1 MKEEEEGLKEFA
13 NIESISKTLAR
24 DYNKAKEKNAAGQ
37 YWDSLVLARQV
48 CYAAQLLSLFN
59 IDGVM
64 QTPPVDGLRKGEWLG
79 QMKDNMQR
87 LDSAI
92 SGKLVR
98 QIEALSRST
107 GDSVMEQTV
116 AGETEED
123 LKAACDALVR
133 FERGTEECSLWF
145 DNIAGLE
152 SAKQMM
158 QVGFIQ
164 PILYP
169 NLFGKLAKGVLL
181 YGLPGTGKTLL
192 VKAAV
197 NELSRANPCVQVLF
211 FAPSTA
217 SMKSKYVG
225 ETESKIMGMY
235 RGASALARKASAAGA
250 AAGKITI
257 AVMFI
262 DEIDG
267 LAAEGR
273 GGQGSMAS
281 IAATSVNT
289 LLQVIDGFGTL
300 KNVITVGATNFPWK
314 LDSAI
319 LRRFTYSIPVPLP
332 TVKEIME
339 LLDIEFNKYLSQE
352 SKMTYERMMDSYG
365 KGKKPVAETK
375 CGEGGVPCDKEVRK
389 SWRNFPIVRRVT
401 KNKKNFEFLASMA
414 TRLQKEHYS
423 SSDIS
428 RMFGIAVK
436 KMGEQAT
443 RDNRFVLMADY
454 TSEDAASLFGRDSAG
469 EVKRFFSE
477 TELDDRRFRV
487 KKDVVYSR
495 VPMICAFSPFDEIV
509 GATVSKMKTDTEREL
524 NTPSSIDISRTKYV
538 RSDLIKSMYVP
549 MPASRIANI
558 YATEKQGDSIG
569 LIFDYVVTMEQM
581 IEGGKPMAQQPR
593 SQVLKDGGVRYT
605 SIAQYLK
612 GRDLAKFT
620 VENPPYPGDEIDLHV
635 LFVLDKVKTGGGG
648 GLLSWIFYQ
657 ETTEN
662 IQKKLQQQSGVASA
676 GAEDQ
681 RSMFSKIWQNLHIWG
696 NAGRFAGAKILVGT
710 GVTDWYEVSS
720 RTEITEGLFGK
731 FSTNYD
737 ILSDFAVVSMIKKYF
752 TVDDPIKFSG
762 KVELNFA
769 GDGTPPIVLGASSF
783 CEITLRKN
791 TEYSLVSVDQ
801 SAFESAMDQVKSTIS
816 PKELQDFITYSTTGM
831 PPSESSTK

>member
-1 MKEEEEGLKEFA
+1 MKEEEEGALGGFD
-13 NIESISKTLAR
+13 SISITLAR
-24 DYNKAKEKNAAGQ
+24 DYKKAKEKNAAGQ

-48 CYAAQLLSLFN
+48 CYAAQLLSMFN
-59 IDGVM
+59 IDGVV
-64 QTPPVDGLRKGEWLG
+64 QTPPVDGLREGEWLG
-79 QMKDNMQR
+79 QMKEHMQR

-92 SGKLVR
+92 SGKLVK
-98 QIEALSRST
+98 QIEALTRST

-133 FERGTEECSLWF
+133 FEKGTEECSLWF

-352 SKMTYERMMDSYG
+352 SRMTYARMMESYG

-375 CGEGGVPCDKEVRK
+375 CGESGAPCDKEIRK
-389 SWRNFPIVRRVT
+389 SWRNFPIVRRVL
-401 KNKKNFEFLASMA
+401 KNKTNIESLASMA
-414 TRLQKEHYS
+414 TKLQKEHYS

-436 KMGEQAT
+436 KMGEQAI

-454 TSEDAASLFGRDSAG
+454 TSEDAASLFRGDSAD
-469 EVKRFFSE
+469 EVKRFF
-477 TELDDRRFRV
+477 TEGEFNSIKL

-495 VPMICAFSPFDEIV
+495 VPMICAFSPFEETT
-509 GATVSKMKTDTEREL
+509 GAAISKMKTDIEHEL
-524 NTPSSIDISRTKYV
+524 NTPSSINISGTKYK

-558 YATEKQGDSIG
+558 YATEKKGDSIG

-581 IEGGKPMAQQPR
+581 VEEKKLSARQPR
-593 SQVLKDGGVRYT
+593 SQVLKNSGVQYT
-605 SIAQYLK
+605 SIARYLK
-612 GRDLAKFT
+612 EGHNSAQFI
-620 VENPPYPGDEIDLHV
+620 VENLPYPGDEIDLHV
-635 LFVLDKVKTGGGG
+635 LFVLDGVKTSEGGG

-657 ETTEN
+657 ETTED
-662 IQKKLQQQSGVASA
+662 IQKKLRQQSGVASA
-676 GAEDQ
+676 ATEDQ
-681 RSMFSKIWQNLHIWG
+681 RSMFSKIWQNL
-696 NAGRFAGAKILVGT
+696 NFFRNLGRFAGAKILVGT
-710 GVTDWYEVSS
+710 GVSVWYEVSS
-720 RTEITEGLFGK
+720 KTEIREGLFGK
-731 FSTNYD
+731 FATEHD
-737 ILSDFAVVSMIKKYF
+737 ILSYYAVVEMIKKYF
-752 TVDDPIKFSG
+752 TEVPSQYGG
-762 KVELNFA
+762 KVELNF
-769 GDGTPPIVLGASSF
+769 GEDEGAHATIEPSKY
-783 CEITLRKN
+783 CQVTLHRN

-831 PPSESSTK
+831 PPSESSAK

>member
-1 MKEEEEGLKEFA
+1 MAAEAG
-13 NIESISKTLAR
+13 SISETLAR
-24 DYNKAKEKNAAGQ
+24 DYKKAREKNAAGQ

-48 CYAAQLLSLFN
+48 CYAAQLLSVFEV
-59 IDGVM
+59 DKMFPG
-64 QTPPVDGLRKGEWLG
+64 PPADGLTEGNWLA
-79 QMKDNMQR
+79 QMKENMQR

-92 SGKLVR
+92 SGKLVK
-98 QIEALSRST
+98 QIEVLTRST

-352 SKMTYERMMDSYG
+352 SRMTYERMLESYG

-375 CGEGGVPCDKEVRK
+375 CGEGGVPCNKEIRK
-389 SWRNFPIVRRVT
+389 SWRNFPIVRRVS
-401 KNKKNFEFLASMA
+401 KNKTNIEFLATMA
-414 TRLQKEHYS
+414 TKLQKEHYS

-454 TSEDAASLFGRDSAG
+454 TSEETVHLFQLGSTG
-469 EVKRFFSE
+469 KVKVFFSE
-477 TELDDRRFRV
+477 TELDSLHLRL

-495 VPMICAFSPFDEIV
+495 VPMICAFSPFEETT
-509 GATVSKMKTDTEREL
+509 GATISKMKIDTEYEL
-524 NTPSSIDISRTKYV
+524 NTPSSIEISRVKYT

-549 MPASRIANI
+549 MPTSRIANI
-558 YATEKQGDSIG
+558 YATEKKGGSIG

-581 IEGGKPMAQQPR
+581 VEEKKLSASRPR
-593 SQVLKDGGVRYT
+593 SQVLKDSGVQYT
-605 SIAQYLK
+605 SIARYLK
-612 GRDLAKFT
+612 DRGLAGFPGEYK
-620 VENPPYPGDEIDLHV
+620 PYPGDEIDLHV
-635 LFVLDKVKTGGGG
+635 LFVLDNVKTERGGG

-657 ETTEN
+657 ETTED
-662 IQKKLQQQSGVASA
+662 IRKKLRQQSGVASA
-676 GAEDQ
+676 GTEDQ
-681 RSMFSKIWQNLHIWG
+681 RSIFSKMWHIFG
-696 NAGRFAGAKILVGT
+696 NASRFAGAKILVGT
-710 GVTDWYEVSS
+710 GVSAWYKVPSN
-720 RTEITEGLFGK
+720 TEIKEGLFGK
-731 FSTNYD
+731 FATED
-737 ILSDFAVVSMIKKYF
+737 DMLSDRAVIGMIKKYF
-752 TVDDPIKFSG
+752 TADTPEQYSD
-762 KVELNFA
+762 KVVLNFA
-769 GDGTPPIVLGASSF
+769 EGELLSAPIEPSKY

-801 SAFESAMDQVKSTIS
+801 SAFDSAMEQVKSTIS
-816 PKELQDFITYSTTGM
+816 TKELQDFITYSTTGM
-831 PPSESSTK
+831 LPSESSTK